1 MTPSQYLARLVV
13 FVLLLPLDAAANSV
27 NVAVA
32 SNMSHAISE
41 IAKSFEREE
50 GIRPR
55 LSFGS
60 SGNFTR
66 QLIQGAPFKVFL
78 SADDKYIDI
87 LRDNHVSML
96 ESVTIARGRIALFV
110 PARSSLAGLNN
121 LSAVVRDLQHG
132 NYSRIVIA
140 NPEHAP
146 YGIAARQ
153 AMQTAGLWAIERQR
167 LLLAENAAQATQIS
181 LSGNVDAGIVPLS
194 HAMLPELAGK
204 GRVFPIP
211 ETWHTPLTQHLLL
224 LHGANDSETRFYQ
237 FLKSDKALH
246 ILEQHGYV
254 VSSLTPKA
262 GTDGLAGP

>member
-13 FVLLLPLDAAANSV
+13 FVLLLPLDAVANSV

-41 IAKSFEREE
+41 ISKSFERDE

-78 SADDKYIDI
+78 SADEKYIDI
-87 LRDNHVSML
+87 LRDNDINML
-96 ESVTIARGRIALFV
+96 ASVTIARGRIALYV
-110 PARSSLAGLNN
+110 PASSQLSRYNN
-121 LSAVVRDLQHG
+121 LNAVTRDLQHG

-140 NPEHAP
+140 NPAHAP
-146 YGIAARQ
+146 YGIAAQQ
-153 AMQTAGLWAIERQR
+153 AMQKAGLWAIERQR

-181 LSGNVDAGIVPLS
+181 LSGNVDAGIIPLS

-211 ETWHTPLTQHLLL
+211 ETWHTPLKQHLLL
-224 LHGANDSETRFYQ
+224 LHGANDAETRFYE
-237 FLKSDKALH
+237 FLQSDKALN

-254 VSSLTPKA
+254 ISSLTPIAKQ
-262 GTDGLAGP
+262 DGLAGP